1 MKRIEIKS
9 MMKTQL
15 VNGIKVTI
23 GAANIFADLGLQEA
37 LIPKIMTGLIVKI
50 IKAMWGKE
58 LTQQEATKHMGINE
72 PKIS

>member
-37 LIPKIMTGLIVKI
+37 LKPKIMTGLIVKI
-50 IKAMWGKE
+50 IKTM
-58 LTQQEATKHMGINE
+58 
-72 PKIS
+72 